1 MSEELR
7 ELLFS
12 QLLPGLLG
20 VIATIIGAYFGR
32 KGWKGWIA
40 KKILDVAI
48 EATVD
53 KLNETMV
60 PKMKA
65 QTQVENPEVGFD
77 LTPIQAQTVMYN
89 AKVLVEEKVKK
100 EGLKPEEI
108 PPRPVLQERIEKV
121 VQARKFT
128 GPRRLVKGFR

>member
-1 MSEELR
+1 MNEELR

-12 QLLPGLLG
+12 QLLPGILTL
-20 VIATIIGAYFGR
+20 VGAVVGGYFGR
-32 KGWKGWIA
+32 KGWKGWLA
-40 KKILDVAI
+40 KKVVDSAI
-48 EATVD
+48 DIAVD
-53 KLNETMV
+53 SLNTTMV

-65 QTQVENPEVGFD
+65 QTQVENPDIGFD

-89 AKVLVEEKVKK
+89 AKILVEEEAKK

-121 VQARKFT
+121 VQKR
-128 GPRRLVKGFR
+128 RRLAKGFR

>member
-7 ELLFS
+7 ELLFA

-20 VIATIIGAYFGR
+20 LIATIVGAYFGR

-48 EATVD
+48 ETAVD
-53 KLNETMV
+53 KLNDTMV

-65 QTQVENPEVGFD
+65 QTMVENPEVGFD

-89 AKVLVEEKVKK
+89 AKVLVEEEAKK
-100 EGLKPEEI
+100 EGLKPKEI

-121 VQARKFT
+121 VQARKLT
-128 GPRRLVKGFR
+128 GPSRRAKGFR